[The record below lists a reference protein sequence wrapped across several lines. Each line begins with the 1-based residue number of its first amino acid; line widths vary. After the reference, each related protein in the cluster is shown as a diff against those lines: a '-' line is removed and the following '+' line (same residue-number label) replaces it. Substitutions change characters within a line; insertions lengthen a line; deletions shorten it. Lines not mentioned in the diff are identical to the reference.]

1 MCIQAAHISSKADQA
16 FISTQQIKN
25 WRNYWVSCS
34 LTMGSNDLL
43 RAQRM
48 LHSAESA
55 NQMRRHFRKQRPPCK
70 KILGRGWQEYNVV
83 HRQSPIH
90 HHTHI
95 QSRSGSSYATVTS
108 KSFYSS
114 TWGQACHVE
123 VVSSAFIVK
132 PYLWS
137 CMKYKRLRQS
147 IVSAVRHLSTNECR
161 PEPWLYEKL
170 FGRVKVL

>member
-1 MCIQAAHISSKADQA
+1 MHTSSTHKQQSWSGIYFDAAESR
-16 FISTQQIKN
+16 TGGTTE
-25 WRNYWVSCS
+25 S
-34 LTMGSNDLL
+34 LAEWQCFGSNDLL
-43 RAQRM
+43 RAQKM

-70 KILGRGWQEYNVV
+70 KILVRGWQEYNVV

-114 TWGQACHVE
+114 TWGQACHAE

-137 CMKYKRLRQS
+137 CMKYKRPLF
-147 IVSAVRHLSTNECR
+147 R
-161 PEPWLYEKL
+161 PCDIWVQMNVDLNHDCMRSYLVE
-170 FGRVKVL
+170 